1 MVNPVREGQQRM
13 ERLTE
18 GMFVYLCSGEVR
30 SFPTATTSELS
41 IDDLY
46 LFAGSLLIE
55 AIPRRTVWSASR
67 AEGSPVPS

>member
-1 MVNPVREGQQRM
+1 VEG
-13 ERLTE
+13 LTA

-41 IDDLY
+41 RDALT
-46 LFAGSLLIE
+46 LFAGCLLIE
-55 AIPRRTVWSASR
+55 AIPRRTIWSASK